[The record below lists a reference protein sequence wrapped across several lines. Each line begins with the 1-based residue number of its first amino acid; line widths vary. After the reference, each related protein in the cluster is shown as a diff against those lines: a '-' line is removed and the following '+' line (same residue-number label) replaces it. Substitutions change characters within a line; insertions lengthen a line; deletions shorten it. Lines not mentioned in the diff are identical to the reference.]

1 MPKEKLDIG
10 EVEPETGFVAAPPKT
25 IRVGR
30 QKRKAKE
37 EKPETLSERHQ
48 FKAQML
54 ADNLMG
60 KRRGLIKAA
69 GSPFKGSQL
78 SLAERKRQYKEM
90 IASHE
95 LLFNS
100 LAGAAMVGK
109 DGRLRIS
116 TAMVEAFKEL
126 SDV

>member
-1 MPKEKLDIG
+1 MAKEKIDVG
-10 EVEPETGFVAAPPKT
+10 EVEPEAGFVGAPPKP

-37 EKPETLSERHQ
+37 AKPETLSERHQ

-54 ADNLMG
+54 ADHLME
-60 KRRGLIKAA
+60 KRRNLIKAA
-69 GSPFKGSQL
+69 GGPFKGSQL
-78 SLAERKRQYKEM
+78 SLTERKAQYKEM
-90 IASHE
+90 ISSHE